1 MGYLCRCD
9 CLLPGAGGTMSGNMG
24 MLTLA
29 LVLVAFLGG
38 MAFLTVLP
46 KKPATEPQEGKK
58 TTTTKRV
65 VWFCLG
71 NGVAWVWCS
80 YILAYLGR
88 GEIAESLSKVAITE
102 IVGVVLVYCVKSLFE
117 NLSRNNCWPDKEKKQ
132 DAD

>member
-1 MGYLCRCD
+1 
-9 CLLPGAGGTMSGNMG
+9 MSGTWV
-24 MLTLA
+24 LFTLA

-38 MAFLTVLP
+38 MAVMTILP
-46 KKPATEPQEGKK
+46 KKPATETKEAKK

-71 NGVAWVWCS
+71 NGALWVWCS

-102 IVGVVLVYCVKSLFE
+102 VIGVVLVYSLKSLAE
-117 NLSRNNCWPDKEKKQ
+117 NLSKNNCWPDKQKR